1 MLLFFFT
8 LHLITPIDALA
19 AIFNRALKS
28 FDISNMTKII
38 LVPII
43 LFPFISFGQTNF
55 DTTEIRLKYSQF
67 GQLYY
72 FLDSERIDIDKT
84 YFNYKEIK
92 NVSIVKDTV
101 VMYATTPICRINLST
116 NIKNRKLAGLSDI
129 HLNNSND
136 TTVRLK
142 TFIIDD
148 KIISDTSNVRIDPT
162 FVKSIS
168 IVNEGKG
175 LNSNRPESFIY
186 IKTKRK
192 VK

>member
-1 MLLFFFT
+1 M
-8 LHLITPIDALA
+8 
-19 AIFNRALKS
+19 
-28 FDISNMTKII
+28 
-38 LVPII
+38 
-43 LFPFISFGQTNF
+43 LFPVISFGQTNF

-67 GQLYY
+67 GRLYY
-72 FLDSERIDIDKT
+72 FLDFERIDINKT

-101 VMYATTPICRINLST
+101 VMYATTAICRINLST
-116 NIKNRKLAGLSDI
+116 NVKSRKLARLSDM

-136 TTVRLK
+136 TIVRVK

-148 KIISDTSNVRIDPT
+148 KIISDTSNIRIDPT

-168 IVNEGKG
+168 IVNEAKG
-175 LNSNRPESFIY
+175 GNSNRPETFIY

-192 VK
+192 AK